1 MKRINLKNKYINK
14 VVIQYAFITTFVVL
28 LIITNLFFLITEN
41 QRESINANKIYEE
54 WYNIYPSKNI
64 IELINFKNPTIHSP
78 DIIAQY
84 RYFTSS
90 NNIMN
95 DYNKVLTDNGW
106 CIFSKNEN
114 DKIQYSKNNLIC
126 IIECKSQNILEV
138 KLIIKSH

>member
-1 MKRINLKNKYINK
+1 M
-14 VVIQYAFITTFVVL
+14 VL

-41 QRESINANKIYEE
+41 QRESINVNKIYEE

-64 IELINFKNPTIHSP
+64 IELIDFKKTTIHSP

-106 CIFSKNEN
+106 SIFSKNEN

-126 IIECKSQNILEV
+126 IIESKSHNILEV